1 MTLSRTHRGA
11 AGFTLV
17 EMAISLSL
25 LLVTLLIAAQILT
38 ETSQLFT
45 EASGEA
51 LDTPVPLVIARI
63 RADVVGSSGAIPIP
77 GKDGTLSSLAI
88 QGTGRQIVYQ
98 KAGGSLFR
106 RIVPLN
112 GDPPEKPR
120 LVWRGVTDWD
130 CRILES
136 HLVELEVTYLR
147 RTTPHS
153 PLPTLPVNR
162 GPVTETLTQ
171 KMYLLPRGAGLGDT
185 W

>member
-1 MTLSRTHRGA
+1 MKARSKGRE

-17 EMAISLSL
+17 EMSISLAL
-25 LLVTLLIAAQILT
+25 LLVTLLIAAQILN
-38 ETSQLFT
+38 ETSQLFA

-51 LDTPVPLVIARI
+51 LDAPVPLVIARI
-63 RADVVGSSGAIPIP
+63 RADVVGSSGAIPIS
-77 GKDGTLSSLAI
+77 GEDGSLSMLAI

-98 KAGGSLFR
+98 KAGSSLFR
-106 RIVPLN
+106 RVVPLN

-120 LVWRGVTDWD
+120 LVWRGVTDWA
-130 CRILES
+130 CRIDES
-136 HLVELEVTYLR
+136 NLVEIEVTYLR

-162 GPVTETLTQ
+162 GPVTETLKQ
-171 KMYLLPRGAGLGDT
+171 RMYLLPRGAGLGDT